1 MNIVLIGSGNVATV
15 LGRLIKA
22 KGHKILQVISRNI
35 DHAKILADELECD
48 FSNYEGVTNPAAD
61 MYIVSIND
69 STLYDLS
76 KTFSLEN
83 KLIVH
88 TAGSVPID
96 VLQNIST
103 NYGVMYPLQTLRKE
117 IECIN
122 PIPFL
127 VNANN
132 PSSKKIIIDF
142 VATFSSH
149 VKMVEDDEKLK
160 LHLAAVL
167 VNNFTNHLYAMAAD
181 FCEKEKVDFDLLK
194 PLIKETTE
202 RMLTHS
208 PKEMQTGPAL
218 RNDVYTLDKHLKLL
232 ATHPKLKYVY
242 LKMSEAIMNP

>member
-15 LGRLIKA
+15 LGRMIKA
-22 KGHKILQVISRNI
+22 NGHQVLQVISRNI
-35 DHAKILADELECD
+35 DHAKILADELECP
-48 FSNYEGVTNPAAD
+48 FTNYEGVTNQTAD
-61 MYIVSIND
+61 LYIVAIND

-76 KTFSLEN
+76 KTFSLQN

-96 VLQNIST
+96 VLQGIST
-103 NYGVMYPLQTLRKE
+103 NFGVMYPLQTLRKE

-132 PSSKKIIIDF
+132 TSSKKMIVDF
-142 VATFSSH
+142 VNTISNS
-149 VKMVEDDEKLK
+149 VKTVDDEEKLK

-167 VNNFTNHLYAMAAD
+167 VNNFTNHLYAMAEE

-194 PLIKETTE
+194 PLIQETTQ
-202 RMLTHS
+202 RLLTHS
-208 PKEMQTGPAL
+208 AKDMQTGPAL

>member
-61 MYIVSIND
+61 IYIVSIND

-83 KLIVH
+83 KLVVH

-117 IECIN
+117 IDCIN

-132 PSSKKIIIDF
+132 PSSKKIIVDF
-142 VATFSSH
+142 VATFSNQ
-149 VKMVEDDEKLK
+149 VKMVEDDVKLK